1 MLKVNCTILTI
12 MNNVFYNIHLFVTIN
27 EYTDL
32 RSICDTN
39 MSFSTLKKYINYKIN
54 AKYSIMYYEDIL
66 FRNIVLNK
74 IYNPSKQLYLHP

>member
-1 MLKVNCTILTI
+1 
-12 MNNVFYNIHLFVTIN
+12 VTIN